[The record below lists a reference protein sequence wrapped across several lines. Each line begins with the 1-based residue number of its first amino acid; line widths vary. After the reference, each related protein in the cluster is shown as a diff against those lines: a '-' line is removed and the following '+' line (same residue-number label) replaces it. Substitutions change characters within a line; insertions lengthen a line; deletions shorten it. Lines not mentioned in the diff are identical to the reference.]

1 MENSEKSGL
10 EAVNKSRKNFSD
22 TQIYRSICVLLS
34 DYMKIYT
41 QMEKSLK
48 FSFGEKVMDKIAL
61 MTQIMVES
69 YLSSEVDF
77 KYHKSVDCLRF
88 LGVVEIFIKMLSEGN
103 IKVISVKQCGLLMK
117 DIAVIKIQLRK
128 RNEALAKKIWNIK
141 QINT

>member
-1 MENSEKSGL
+1 MENTEKSGL

-22 TQIYRSICVLLS
+22 TQIYRSICILLS
-34 DYMKIYT
+34 DYMKIYM

-48 FSFGEKVMDKIAL
+48 FSFGEKIMGKIAL

-88 LGVVEIFIKMLSEGN
+88 LGVVEIFIFRFFKTSQN
-103 IKVISVKQCGLLMK
+103 I
-117 DIAVIKIQLRK
+117 
-128 RNEALAKKIWNIK
+128 
-141 QINT
+141 